1 MELSKRLSAVAN
13 EVLYDTIADIGT
25 DHGYLPVYLIKNDK
39 IKKAIACDVNK
50 GPLEKAAENI
60 KLSGL
65 ENEIKIRLGDGLSCV
80 SENEAETIVI
90 AGMGGILICKILD
103 EGKSALKTVKQLVL
117 QPQRDFYCVRK
128 KAHEHGFKII
138 NEVMVFDAGKYYN
151 IINAVKGVE
160 KYSSEKDYFFG
171 KILLEK
177 KTKVFTDY
185 IEERLKKYEDVL
197 SHMSE
202 NNHDYKKIA
211 ALTEEYKEVFY
222 ECRKNNTDT

>member
-1 MELSKRLSAVAN
+1 
-13 EVLYDTIADIGT
+13 
-25 DHGYLPVYLIKNDK
+25 
-39 IKKAIACDVNK
+39 
-50 GPLEKAAENI
+50 
-60 KLSGL
+60 
-65 ENEIKIRLGDGLSCV
+65 
-80 SENEAETIVI
+80 
-90 AGMGGILICKILD
+90 
-103 EGKSALKTVKQLVL
+103 
-117 QPQRDFYCVRK
+117 
-128 KAHEHGFKII
+128 
-138 NEVMVFDAGKYYN
+138 MVFDAGKYYN
-151 IINAVKGVE
+151 VINAVKGVE

-202 NNHDYKKIA
+202 NNRDYKKIA